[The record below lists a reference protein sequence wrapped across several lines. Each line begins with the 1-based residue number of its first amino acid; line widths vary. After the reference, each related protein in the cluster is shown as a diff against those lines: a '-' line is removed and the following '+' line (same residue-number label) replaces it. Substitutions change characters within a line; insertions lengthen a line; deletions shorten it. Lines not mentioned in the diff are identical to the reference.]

1 MVYGVRSVIKALVG
15 NIFEILGWRGVM
27 VFKTSFNSI
36 SAILWWSV
44 LLVEQTG
51 VPWQTLSHNVVSSTP
66 WHDVEILEHPVY
78 EKKCNMNI
86 EVQIKYENVDL

>member
-1 MVYGVRSVIKALVG
+1 MPHGLWGQKCDKSFNWEYIW
-15 NIFEILGWRGVM
+15 NIGEGVM
-27 VFKTSFNSI
+27 VFNTSFNSI

-51 VPWQTLSHNVVSSTP
+51 VPWQTLSQNVVSSTP

-78 EKKCNMNI
+78 EKYVIWILEYKLNMRM
-86 EVQIKYENVDL
+86 

>member
-1 MVYGVRSVIKALVG
+1 MVYGVRSVTKALIG
-15 NIFEILGWRGVM
+15 NIFEILGGGVM
-27 VFKTSFNSI
+27 VFNTSFNSI

-78 EKKCNMNI
+78 EKYVIWILKYKLNMRM
-86 EVQIKYENVDL
+86 

>member
-1 MVYGVRSVIKALVG
+1 LGGGV
-15 NIFEILGWRGVM
+15 VM
-27 VFKTSFNSI
+27 VFNTSFNSI

-44 LLVEQTG
+44 LVEQTG

-78 EKKCNMNI
+78 EKYVIWILEYKLNMRM
-86 EVQIKYENVDL
+86 

>member
-1 MVYGVRSVIKALVG
+1 
-15 NIFEILGWRGVM
+15 LGWRGVM

>member
-36 SAILWWSV
+36 SAIL
-44 LLVEQTG
+44 
-51 VPWQTLSHNVVSSTP
+51 
-66 WHDVEILEHPVY
+66 
-78 EKKCNMNI
+78 
-86 EVQIKYENVDL
+86 

>member
-78 EKKCNMNI
+78 EKYVIWILKYKLNMRM
-86 EVQIKYENVDL
+86 

>member
-1 MVYGVRSVIKALVG
+1 MVYGVRSVIKALIG
-15 NIFEILGWRGVM
+15 NIFEILGGVVM
-27 VFKTSFNSI
+27 VFNTSFNSI

-51 VPWQTLSHNVVSSTP
+51 VPWQTLSRNVVSSTP

-78 EKKCNMNI
+78 EKNVIWILKYKLNMRM
-86 EVQIKYENVDL
+86 

>member
-1 MVYGVRSVIKALVG
+1 MHHRLDIHVVQTTVNIKVSG
-15 NIFEILGWRGVM
+15 ICKGVM
-27 VFKTSFNSI
+27 VFNTSFNSI
-36 SAILWWSV
+36 SAILWLSV

-78 EKKCNMNI
+78 EKNVIWILKYRLNMRM
-86 EVQIKYENVDL
+86 